1 MNPEAS
7 INVTQLLIALMSGV
21 ALLLWS
27 LGLVRTSMK
36 KAYGGKLTYFVSHRF
51 TGVLSSFW
59 LGILITLVLQ
69 SSTAVALLSASL
81 GVVGRSGLAMLLGA
95 DVGTTLVAFVLS
107 FDLSLLGPIFIL
119 IGVFIKFKVYD
130 KKLSSL
136 AEAMIGV
143 GLMLLSLT
151 LIRSIS
157 APLQESALFMEM
169 LASLSSESLI
179 AILFA
184 AVITFALHSSIVM
197 ILLLVGLVSA
207 GILTSEAGLLFVL
220 GTNIGSSFIP
230 VYAFRND
237 DNSKRVAPLGNLLL
251 RGIGALALVPFVPYF
266 NNLLTELGGSL
277 GFQLVIFHFVF
288 NFAVAA
294 IGLSMLKPL
303 ISWIEAFFPQRLDKA
318 AVSPKYLTK
327 DDNSAPMAALSN
339 VVRDTLTMGE
349 LLEDM
354 LKEFHLALTKHQ
366 DKFEK
371 KMHQSEDLI
380 DDFHEQI
387 RDYLLELNSQEMSET
402 ERFHCSDLLMFIEN
416 LEHASDTLDRS
427 MVKLIKQK
435 YNQSIVFK
443 SNELEAL
450 DTCMNLVFK
459 VIPLS
464 FQLIMSRDLESAR
477 GLIRAKH
484 SFIDTHQRYL
494 HTQMNSLATRKNV
507 NPVAQSLFIDLM
519 RDIRR
524 LHSHYTAV
532 AFPILSR
539 AGELQLLGQ
548 KGSSEI
554 LSGQQKE

>member
-1 MNPEAS
+1 MEGSPS
-7 INVTQLLIALMSGV
+7 VTQLLIALMSGV

-27 LGLVRTSMK
+27 LGLVRASMK

-119 IGVFIKFKVYD
+119 VGVFIKSKVYD

-157 APLQESALFMEM
+157 APLQESTLFMEM
-169 LASLSSESLI
+169 LASLSSEPLI

-220 GTNIGSSFIP
+220 GANIGSSFIP

-251 RGIGALALVPFVPYF
+251 RGVGALALVPFVSYF
-266 NNLLTELGGSL
+266 NSLLTELGGSL
-277 GFQLVIFHFVF
+277 GFQLVVFHFVF
-288 NFAVAA
+288 NFTVAA
-294 IGLSMLKPL
+294 VGLS
-303 ISWIEAFFPQRLDKA
+303 
-318 AVSPKYLTK
+318 
-327 DDNSAPMAALSN
+327 
-339 VVRDTLTMGE
+339 
-349 LLEDM
+349 LLN
-354 LKEFHLALTKHQ
+354 
-366 DKFEK
+366 
-371 KMHQSEDLI
+371 
-380 DDFHEQI
+380 
-387 RDYLLELNSQEMSET
+387 R
-402 ERFHCSDLLMFIEN
+402 
-416 LEHASDTLDRS
+416 
-427 MVKLIKQK
+427 
-435 YNQSIVFK
+435 
-443 SNELEAL
+443 
-450 DTCMNLVFK
+450 
-459 VIPLS
+459 
-464 FQLIMSRDLESAR
+464 
-477 GLIRAKH
+477 
-484 SFIDTHQRYL
+484 
-494 HTQMNSLATRKNV
+494 
-507 NPVAQSLFIDLM
+507 
-519 RDIRR
+519 
-524 LHSHYTAV
+524 
-532 AFPILSR
+532 
-539 AGELQLLGQ
+539 
-548 KGSSEI
+548 
-554 LSGQQKE
+554 

>member
-1 MNPEAS
+1 MNAEVS
-7 INVTQLLIALMSGV
+7 ISVTQLLIALMSGV

-119 IGVFIKFKVYD
+119 VGVFIKSKVYD
-130 KKLSSL
+130 KKLSGL

-143 GLMLLSLT
+143 GLMLLALT
-151 LIRSIS
+151 LIRSVS
-157 APLQESALFMEM
+157 TPLQESVLFMEM

-197 ILLLVGLVSA
+197 ILLLVGLVSV

-220 GTNIGSSFIP
+220 GANIGSSFIP

-237 DNSKRVAPLGNLLL
+237 DNSKRVAPFGNLLL
-251 RGIGALALVPFVPYF
+251 RGVGALVLVPFVSYF
-266 NNLLTELGGSL
+266 SSLLTELGGSP
-277 GFQLVIFHFVF
+277 GFQLVVFHFAF
-288 NFAVAA
+288 NFTVAA
-294 IGLSMLKPL
+294 VGLSLLKPL
-303 ISWIEAFFPQRLDKA
+303 ISWIEAFFPQKLDRNII
-318 AVSPKYLTK
+318 SPKFLAK
-327 DDNSAPMAALSN
+327 DDNFAPVAALSN

-354 LKEFHLALTKHQ
+354 LKEFHLALTKYQ

-387 RDYLLELNSQEMSET
+387 RDYLLELNSHELSET
-402 ERFHCSDLLMFIEN
+402 ERSHCSDLLMFIEN
-416 LEHASDTLDRS
+416 LEHISDTLDRS
-427 MVKLIKQK
+427 MVKLIQQKQ
-435 YNQSIVFK
+435 NQSIVFTTD
-443 SNELEAL
+443 ELEAL
-450 DTCMNLVFK
+450 DTCMNQVFK

-464 FQLIMSRDLESAR
+464 FQLIMSRDLISAR
-477 GLIRAKH
+477 ALINAEH
-484 SFIDTHQRYL
+484 QFIEIHQKYL
-494 HTQMNSLATRKNV
+494 HTQMNSLRGRKNV

-524 LHSHYTAV
+524 LHSHYTAA
-532 AFPILSR
+532 AFPILNR
-539 AGELQLLGQ
+539 AGEFQSVNPKTMNALKSAHLQ
-548 KGSSEI
+548 
-554 LSGQQKE
+554 

>member
-1 MNPEAS
+1 MNMDPS
-7 INVTQLLIALMSGV
+7 TSVTQLLIALMSGV

-27 LGLVRTSMK
+27 LSLVRTSMK

-119 IGVFIKFKVYD
+119 VGVFIKFKVYD

-151 LIRSIS
+151 LIRGIS
-157 APLQESALFMEM
+157 VPLQESTLFMKM
-169 LASLSSESLI
+169 LASLSSEPLI

-184 AVITFALHSSIVM
+184 AIITFALHSSIVM
-197 ILLLVGLVSA
+197 ILLLVGLVSV

-220 GTNIGSSFIP
+220 GANIGSSFIP

-237 DNSKRVAPLGNLLL
+237 DNSKRVAPFGNLLL
-251 RGIGALALVPFVPYF
+251 RGVGALVLVPFVPYF
-266 NNLLTELGGSL
+266 NNWLTELGGSL
-277 GFQLVIFHFVF
+277 GFQLVIFHFAF
-288 NFAVAA
+288 NFIVAA
-294 IGLSMLKPL
+294 IGLSLLKPL
-303 ISWIEAFFPQRLDKA
+303 ISWIEAFFPQKLDQNTI
-318 AVSPKYLTK
+318 SPKFLVK
-327 DDNSAPMAALSN
+327 DDDFAPMAALSN

-387 RDYLLELNSQEMSET
+387 RDYLLELNAREMSDT
-402 ERFHCSDLLMFIEN
+402 ERSHCSDLLMFIEN

-435 YNQSIVFK
+435 QNQSIVFNA
-443 SNELEAL
+443 NELEAL
-450 DTCMNLVFK
+450 DACMNLVFK

-464 FQLIMSRDLESAR
+464 FQLIMSWDLNSAR
-477 GLIRAKH
+477 ALVSAEH
-484 SFIDTHQRYL
+484 HFIEVHQRYL
-494 HTQMNSLATRKNV
+494 HTQMNSLRGRKNV

-524 LHSHYTAV
+524 LHSHYTAT
-532 AFPILSR
+532 AFPVLNR
-539 AGELQLLGQ
+539 AGELRSADSNVLDALKSTHLQ
-548 KGSSEI
+548 
-554 LSGQQKE
+554 

>member
-1 MNPEAS
+1 MNMDPS
-7 INVTQLLIALMSGV
+7 TSVTQLLIGLMSGV

-107 FDLSLLGPIFIL
+107 FDLSLLGPLFIL
-119 IGVFIKFKVYD
+119 VGVFIRSKVYD

-151 LIRSIS
+151 LIRSVS
-157 APLQESALFMEM
+157 TPLQESALFMEI

-220 GTNIGSSFIP
+220 GANIGSSFIP

-251 RGIGALALVPFVPYF
+251 RGVGALILVPFVSYF
-266 NNLLTELGGSL
+266 NGLLTELGGSL

-288 NFAVAA
+288 NLTVAA
-294 IGLSMLKPL
+294 VGLSLLKPL
-303 ISWIEAFFPQRLDKA
+303 ISWIEAFFPQKLDRDTI
-318 AVSPKYLTK
+318 SPKFLAK
-327 DDNSAPMAALSN
+327 NENFAPVAALSN

-354 LKEFHLALTKHQ
+354 LKEFHLALTKYQ

-387 RDYLLELNSQEMSET
+387 RDYLLELNSHEMSET
-402 ERFHCSDLLMFIEN
+402 ERSHCSDLLMFIEN

-435 YNQSIVFK
+435 QNQSIVFK
-443 SNELEAL
+443 ADELEAL

-464 FQLIMSRDLESAR
+464 FQLIMGRDLSSAR
-477 GLIRAKH
+477 ALISAEH
-484 SFIDTHQRYL
+484 QFIEVHQQYL
-494 HTQMNSLATRKNV
+494 HTQMNSLRGRKNV

-524 LHSHYTAV
+524 LHSHYTAA
-532 AFPILSR
+532 AFPILNR
-539 AGELQLLGQ
+539 AGELQPADPKTLDALKSAHLQ
-548 KGSSEI
+548 
-554 LSGQQKE
+554 